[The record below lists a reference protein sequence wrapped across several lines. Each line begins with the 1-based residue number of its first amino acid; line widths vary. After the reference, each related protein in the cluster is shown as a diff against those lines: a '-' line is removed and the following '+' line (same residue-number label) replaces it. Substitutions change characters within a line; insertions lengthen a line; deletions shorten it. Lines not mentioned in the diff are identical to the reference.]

1 MSIMNQ
7 TTLAKTTHW
16 KVVIPFYS
24 YGAISLLV
32 STVLLLLSSS
42 NLLNHYFSPGNLAI
56 THLMALG
63 WGTMMILG
71 VSHQLIPVL
80 IESELYSMKLAMI
93 TFVLAGIGIPLLVL
107 GFYEFNMGAP
117 AKWGGRLIVLSV
129 IVYLYNL
136 FKSIKNSRQE
146 NVHALFLFTA
156 TAWLLVTST
165 LGLMLIYNFSFPLFQ
180 KDSVDYL
187 PLHAHV
193 GIVGWFLLTIIGV
206 GSKLIPM
213 FLISKYFSSK
223 QLWGIYGLVNTGLIL
238 FVLLFLYSETLLA
251 LLIPVLCIL
260 AGIILFI
267 DYCYEAY
274 KQRIKF
280 KVDEPMKISLV
291 AILLNLFPVL
301 FLIIIIVNATFT
313 NKVSFSVVM
322 GYGFVI
328 FFGWITAIIFGMTFK
343 TLPFIVWNKVFQHKN
358 QITVTINP
366 KDLYSKLIYKWMIFF
381 YWTGFSFFLIGLL
394 INNVLLISIGACLLL
409 LAALL
414 YGLNII
420 RLILYKSPL
429 DEHNNE

>member
-1 MSIMNQ
+1 MSVVNH
-7 TTLAKTTHW
+7 TPLTKTTHW
-16 KVVIPFYS
+16 KVVIPFYG
-24 YGAISLLV
+24 YGAIALLV
-32 STVLLLLSSS
+32 STVLLLLSAN

-71 VSHQLIPVL
+71 ASHQLIPVL
-80 IESELYSMKLAMI
+80 IESELYSIKLAML
-93 TFVLAGIGIPLLVL
+93 TFLLAGIGIPLLVV

-117 AKWGGRLIVLSV
+117 AKWGGRLILISV

-136 FKSIKNSRQE
+136 FKSIKNSRKE
-146 NVHALFLFTA
+146 NIHALFLFTA

-180 KDSVDYL
+180 KNSVDYL

-213 FLISKYFSSK
+213 FLISKYFNSNL
-223 QLWGIYGLVNTGLIL
+223 LWRIYGLINTGLIL
-238 FVLLFLYSETLLA
+238 FVLLFLYSESLLY
-251 LLIPVLCIL
+251 LFIPVVCIFS
-260 AGIILFI
+260 GIVLFVI
-267 DYCYEAY
+267 YCYKAY
-274 KQRIKF
+274 KQRIKL

-301 FLIIIIVNATFT
+301 FLIIIIVHATFT
-313 NKVSFSVVM
+313 NTVSFSVVM

-343 TLPFIVWNKVFQHKN
+343 TLPFIVWNKVFQYKN

-381 YWTGFSFFLIGLL
+381 YWTGFSIFLIGLL
-394 INNVLLISIGACLLL
+394 MNNVLLISYGAGLLVI
-409 LAALL
+409 AALF
-414 YGLNII
+414 YGWNII
-420 RLILYKSPL
+420 RLILFKAPL
-429 DEHNNE
+429 DEYNNQ

>member
-1 MSIMNQ
+1 MSVVNH
-7 TTLAKTTHW
+7 TSLTKTTHW
-16 KVVIPFYS
+16 KVVIPFYG
-24 YGAISLLV
+24 YGAISLLI
-32 STVLLLLSSS
+32 STVLLLLSA
-42 NLLNHYFSPGNLAI
+42 NKILNHYFSPGNLAV

-71 VSHQLIPVL
+71 ASHQLIPVL
-80 IESELYSMKLAMI
+80 IESELYSIKLAMV
-93 TFVLAGIGIPLLVL
+93 TFLLAGIGIPLLVV
-107 GFYEFNMGAP
+107 GFYEFNMGVP

-213 FLISKYFSSK
+213 FLISKYFRSK
-223 QLWGIYGLVNTGLIL
+223 QLWIIYGLVNTGLIL
-238 FVLLFLYSETLLA
+238 FVLLFLYSISLLA
-251 LLIPVLCIL
+251 LVIPVVCIL
-260 AGIILFI
+260 SGIVLFI
-267 DYCYEAY
+267 VYCYKAY
-274 KQRIKF
+274 KQRIKI
-280 KVDEPMKISLV
+280 KVDEPMQISLV
-291 AILLNLFPVL
+291 AVLLNLLPVL
-301 FLIIIIVNATFT
+301 FLILLMGLVAFNNEVNI
-313 NKVSFSVVM
+313 SVVM

-366 KDLYSKLIYKWMIFF
+366 KDLYSKLIYKWMILF
-381 YWTGFSFFLIGLL
+381 YWMGFSIFLIGLL
-394 INNVLLISIGACLLL
+394 INNVLLISIGAGLLV
-409 LAALL
+409 LAALF
-414 YGLNII
+414 YGWNII
-420 RLILYKSPL
+420 RLILFKAPL
-429 DEHNNE
+429 DEYNYQ